1 MSSSE
6 SPAPKPGASSEAKT
20 AGSSTAGAAQV
31 VSAPERP
38 AGPLPLRE
46 FVRRYGMLTV
56 FVVLF
61 VIFAATSA
69 PFRSSTNLVN
79 LLQQNA
85 TFGIVACGMLVM
97 IITGGFDLSVGAIAA
112 MSGVV
117 AAFLIT
123 HLSVLGVPIGLAGAL
138 GAGALAGVFNGAL
151 IAVLGINP
159 FVATLGTQILFRGLL
174 YIATDARPVY
184 GMPEA
189 FTVIGIG
196 NIGPFPMA
204 TSLFALVALLIF
216 LILRFTRFGHYL
228 YAVGGNEGASELAGI
243 NVARVKVFAYVVGGA
258 LAALAGIVLLGQTN
272 IGHPSAAEQWPL
284 TAIAI
289 VVVGGTPLSGGA
301 GGIMSVLLGTLI
313 LGMVGNA
320 LNLYNASPYWNPAIT
335 GAILLTSVGL
345 ERYTARSGQ
354 RGGAL
359 TGRRAQAKV
368 SPTSRR

>member
-1 MSSSE
+1 M
-6 SPAPKPGASSEAKT
+6 
-20 AGSSTAGAAQV
+20 STAA
-31 VSAPERP
+31 SAVTTS
-38 AGPLPLRE
+38 LPLRE
-46 FVRRYGMLTV
+46 FLRRYGMLTV
-56 FVVLF
+56 FLILF
-61 VIFAATSA
+61 VIFAATSP

-97 IITGGFDLSVGAIAA
+97 IITGGFDLSVGASAA

-117 AAFLIT
+117 AAYVIT
-123 HLSVLGVPIGLAGAL
+123 HLPTLGIPLGVAAAMASGGLAGL
-138 GAGALAGVFNGAL
+138 FNGAL
-151 IAVLGINP
+151 IALLGINP
-159 FVATLGTQILFRGLL
+159 FIATLGTQILFRGLL

-189 FTVIGIG
+189 FTVVGIG
-196 NIGPFPMA
+196 TVGVFPVA
-204 TSLFALVALLIF
+204 TSLFAVVALAIF
-216 LILRFTRFGHYL
+216 LTLRFTRFGHYL
-228 YAVGGNEGASELAGI
+228 YAVGGNEDASALAGI
-243 NVARVKVFAYVVGGA
+243 NVIRVKVIAYTVGGM

-320 LNLYNASPYWNPAIT
+320 LNLYNASPYWQPAIT
-335 GAILLTSVGL
+335 GLILLTSVGL

-354 RGGAL
+354 RGGVLA
-359 TGRRAQAKV
+359 GRRTQARLG
-368 SPTSRR
+368 PMSRR